1 MMESMHLFVLIY
13 RVEIMR
19 RESSLMDTELTLF
32 KRGIR
37 IIDSLRPLQ
46 RQTFDSMELFSR
58 VADSCYFDEDGILR
72 LEIKEHRV
80 NEAFLQFVDGKDE
93 DVSDSEEEE
102 EQGSNDLNGDGEDY
116 SDPVS
121 PYMRQ
126 YEDSHSFVVSLL

>member
-1 MMESMHLFVLIY
+1 M
-13 RVEIMR
+13 
-19 RESSLMDTELTLF
+19 
-32 KRGIR
+32 
-37 IIDSLRPLQ
+37 
-46 RQTFDSMELFSR
+46 
-58 VADSCYFDEDGILR
+58 
-72 LEIKEHRV
+72 
-80 NEAFLQFVDGKDE
+80 NEAFLEFVDGKDE

>member
-37 IIDSLRPLQ
+37 KIDSLRPLQ

-58 VADSCYFDEDGILR
+58 VADSCYFDED
-72 LEIKEHRV
+72 
-80 NEAFLQFVDGKDE
+80 
-93 DVSDSEEEE
+93 
-102 EQGSNDLNGDGEDY
+102 
-116 SDPVS
+116 
-121 PYMRQ
+121 
-126 YEDSHSFVVSLL
+126 

>member
-1 MMESMHLFVLIY
+1 
-13 RVEIMR
+13 
-19 RESSLMDTELTLF
+19 MDTELTLF

-37 IIDSLRPLQ
+37 KIDSLRPLQ

-102 EQGSNDLNGDGEDY
+102 EQGSNDLNGDGEEY
-116 SDPVS
+116 SAPIVT
-121 PYMRQ
+121 Q
-126 YEDSHSFVVSLL
+126 SHEY